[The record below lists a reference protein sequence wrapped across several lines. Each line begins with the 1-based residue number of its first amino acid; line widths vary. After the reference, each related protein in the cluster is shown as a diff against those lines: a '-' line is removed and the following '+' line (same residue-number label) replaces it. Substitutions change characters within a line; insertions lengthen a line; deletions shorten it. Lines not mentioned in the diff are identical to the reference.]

1 MTAAPGFEDWWA
13 ITRVI
18 SQYAR
23 CADERRFAEMA
34 ALFAQEGRML
44 LFRPRAQ
51 HPAESPQGRDEL
63 IRAFE
68 ALTAFETTSHVLAP
82 TVVEIDGAAARAS
95 TRCMAHH
102 ISQTPEG
109 RVRFTLA
116 DRYED
121 LLVRVDGAWLFQERR
136 KYTDWTE
143 TAPLRR

>member
-1 MTAAPGFEDWWA
+1 MTAPAYDDWWS

-18 SQYAR
+18 AHYAR
-23 CADERRFAEMA
+23 FADERRFVDMA
-34 ALFAQEGRML
+34 GLFTTEGRML
-44 LFRPRAQ
+44 LFRPRAE
-51 HPAESPQGRDEL
+51 HPAETPQGHDEL
-63 IRAFE
+63 ISAFG

-82 TVVEIDGAAARAS
+82 SLVEVDGDVARAH

-102 ISQTPEG
+102 INQTPEG

-121 LLVRVDGAWLFQERR
+121 VLVRTDDGWRFQERR
-136 KYTDWTE
+136 KYSDWSE

>member
-1 MTAAPGFEDWWA
+1 MTEPDHGDWWA

-18 SQYAR
+18 AHYAR
-23 CADERRFAEMA
+23 FADERRFTEMA
-34 ALFAQEGRML
+34 GLFVPDGRML
-44 LFRPRAQ
+44 LFRPRSQ
-51 HPAESPQGRDEL
+51 HPSETPQGHDAL
-63 IRAFE
+63 AAAFG
-68 ALTAFETTSHVLAP
+68 ALCTFETTSHVLAP
-82 TVVEIDGAAARAS
+82 SLVEVDGDTATAF

-102 ISQTPEG
+102 ISQAPEG

-121 LLVRVDGAWLFQERR
+121 DLVRTPDGWLFRERR